1 MNDKIWKT
9 KESAPIDFFNSLEQF
24 PRAILQIFWNRGIT
38 NAQKINA
45 FLNPSMKDLY
55 DPFLMKNMREGA
67 GRIVQ
72 AIKNNEKLAV
82 YGDYDTDGI
91 CSCAIL
97 VKAFERFGFENYDIF
112 IPNRFKGGYGLT
124 NDRVKQIADLG
135 VKLLITFD
143 CGITDVDEVEFAK
156 GLGMEVLIFDHH
168 LPHEKMPGALIVDA
182 HQIGDE
188 YPFKYLAATGLAYKT
203 VQAVADLLEFQFKPS
218 LERQVLELVAIATI
232 ADQVPMIDENRVL
245 VKFGLEQLRD
255 TSNIGLKALLKVAG
269 ISDVK
274 KYDSYHGGFVI
285 APRLNAVGRVRH
297 KTPEGRYDSTD
308 YSFELLTTDNE
319 NEAQMWAEKINELNT
334 ERMRQGQKIYAEIQ
348 EKIKSQ
354 GGPEKI
360 IFMGGANWSNGIVG
374 IIAGKLKDEWHR
386 PVLLYSQDETVSVGS
401 SRSIPN
407 CNLVE
412 LLDRGKDLLVE
423 AGGHKL
429 SAGFTIKNENI
440 DKFHEFLIAEAAK
453 LKDDDLIP
461 VLDIDAVLE
470 PEDVSP
476 SFWALYRRLEP
487 FGKDNLEPVFLM
499 KDLNIFSLRTVGNG
513 SKHIKMIV
521 EKNKKSFDVI
531 SFNSAEK
538 LSFLQKGMK
547 IDLVFTL
554 KENEWQGRTYL
565 DLELVDVHPIV

>member
-1 MNDKIWKT
+1 MDNKIWKI
-9 KESAPIDFFNSLEQF
+9 KELAPIEFFNSLEQF
-24 PRAILQIFWNRGIT
+24 PRAILQIFWNRSMTDIK
-38 NAQKINA
+38 KINS
-45 FLNPSMKDLY
+45 FLNPSLKDFH
-55 DPFLMKNMREGA
+55 DPLLMKNMKEGA

-91 CSCAIL
+91 CSCVIL
-97 VKAFERFGFENYDIF
+97 VKAFERFEFKNYDIF

-124 NDRVKQIADLG
+124 NDRVQQIADLG

-143 CGITDVDEVEFAK
+143 CGITDIDEIEFAK
-156 GLGMEVLIFDHH
+156 SLGMEVLVFDHH
-168 LPHEKMPGALIVDA
+168 IPHEKMPGALVIDA
-182 HQIGDE
+182 HQPGDE

-203 VQAVADLLEFQFKPS
+203 VQVLADLMDFHFKPS
-218 LERQVLELVAIATI
+218 LEKQVLELVAIATI
-232 ADQVPMIDENRVL
+232 ADQVPMIDENRTL
-245 VKFGLEQLRD
+245 VKLGLEQLKD

-274 KYDSYHGGFVI
+274 KYDSYHGGFMI

-308 YSFELLTTDNE
+308 YSFELLTTENE
-319 NEAQMWAEKINELNT
+319 NEAQMWAEKINELNI

-348 EKIKSQ
+348 EKIKNQ

-360 IFMGGANWSNGIVG
+360 IFMGGPELSHGIRG

-386 PVLLYSQDETVSVGS
+386 PVLLYSQDEAISIGS

-412 LLDRGKDLLVE
+412 LLERGKDLLVE

-440 DKFHEFLIAEAAK
+440 EKFHEFLLAEGAK
-453 LKDDDLIP
+453 LKDEDLIP

-470 PEDVSP
+470 PEDISP
-476 SFWALYRRLEP
+476 SFWSLFRQLEP

-499 KDLNIFSLRTVGNG
+499 KNLNVFSIRTVGNN

-538 LSFLQKGMK
+538 LSFLEKGMK

-565 DLELVDVHPIV
+565 DLELVDIKQV

>member
-1 MNDKIWKT
+1 MSINKVWKI
-9 KESAPIDFFNSLEQF
+9 KESAPIEFFNSLEQF
-24 PRAILQIFWNRGIT
+24 PRAILQIFWNRGMTDIK
-38 NAQKINA
+38 KINS
-45 FLNPSMKDLY
+45 FLYPSLKDFH
-55 DPFLMKNMREGA
+55 DPLLMKNMKEGA

-91 CSCAIL
+91 CSCVIL
-97 VKAFERFGFENYDIF
+97 VKAFERFGFKNYDVF

-124 NDRVKQIADLG
+124 NDRVQQISDLG

-156 GLGMEVLIFDHH
+156 SLGMEVLIFDHH
-168 LPHEKMPGALIVDA
+168 LPHEKTPDTLIVDA
-182 HQIGDE
+182 HQLGDE

-203 VQAVADLLEFQFKPS
+203 VQVLADLLGFHFKPS

-232 ADQVPMIDENRVL
+232 ADQVPMIDENRIL
-245 VKFGLEQLRD
+245 VKLGLEQLKD
-255 TSNIGLKALLKVAG
+255 TNNIGLRALLKIAG

-308 YSFELLTTDNE
+308 YSFELLTTENE
-319 NEAQMWAEKINELNT
+319 NEAQMWAEKINELNL
-334 ERMRQGQKIYAEIQ
+334 ERMRQGQKIYTEIQ
-348 EKIKSQ
+348 EKIKTQ
-354 GGPEKI
+354 GSPEKI
-360 IFMGGANWSNGIVG
+360 IFIGGSGWSHGILG

-386 PVLLYSQDETVSVGS
+386 PVLLYSQDESTSIGS
-401 SRSIPN
+401 CRSIST

-423 AGGHKL
+423 SGGHKL
-429 SAGFTIKNENI
+429 AAGFAIKNENLE
-440 DKFHEFLIAEAAK
+440 KFHEFLLIEAAK
-453 LKDDDLIP
+453 LQDEDLIP
-461 VLDIDAVLE
+461 TLDIDAILE
-470 PEDVSP
+470 PEDISP
-476 SFWALYRRLEP
+476 SFWSLFRQLEP

-499 KDLNIFSLRTVGNG
+499 KNLNIFSLRTVGNG
-513 SKHIKMIV
+513 SKHIKMVV

-538 LSFLQKGMK
+538 LSFLEQGMK

-565 DLELVDVHPIV
+565 DLELVDVKKV

>member
-1 MNDKIWKT
+1 MNNKIWKI
-9 KESAPIDFFNSLEQF
+9 KESAPIEFFNSLEQF
-24 PRAILQIFWNRGIT
+24 PKAILQIFWNRGMTDI
-38 NAQKINA
+38 QKINS
-45 FLNPSMKDLY
+45 FLNPSMKDFH
-55 DPFLMKNMREGA
+55 DPLLMKNMKEGA
-67 GRIVQ
+67 IRIMQ

-91 CSCAIL
+91 CSCVIL
-97 VKAFERFGFENYDIF
+97 VKAFERFGFKNYDIF

-124 NDRVKQIADLG
+124 NDRVQQIADLG

-143 CGITDVDEVEFAK
+143 CGITDIDEVEFAK
-156 GLGMEVLIFDHH
+156 SLGMEVLIFDHH
-168 LPHEKMPGALIVDA
+168 IPHEKMPAALIVDA
-182 HQIGDE
+182 HQPGDE

-203 VQAVADLLEFQFKPS
+203 AQVLADLLDFHFKPS

-232 ADQVPMIDENRVL
+232 ADQVPMVDENRTL
-245 VKFGLEQLRD
+245 VKLGLEQLKD
-255 TSNIGLKALLKVAG
+255 TNNIGLKALLKVAG

-274 KYDSYHGGFVI
+274 KYDSYHGGFMI

-319 NEAQMWAEKINELNT
+319 NEAQMWAEKINELNL

-348 EKIKSQ
+348 EKIKNQ
-354 GGPEKI
+354 GNPEKI
-360 IFMGGANWSNGIVG
+360 IFMGGVGWSHGIIG
-374 IIAGKLKDEWHR
+374 IIAGKLKDEWNR
-386 PVLLYSQDETVSVGS
+386 PVLLYSQDENISIGS

-412 LLDRGKDLLVE
+412 LLERGKDLLVE

-440 DKFHEFLIAEAAK
+440 EKFHEFLLAEGAK
-453 LKDDDLIP
+453 FKDEDLIP
-461 VLDIDAVLE
+461 SLDIDVVLE
-470 PEDVSP
+470 PEEISP
-476 SFWALYRRLEP
+476 SFWSLFRQLEP

-499 KDLNIFSLRTVGNG
+499 KNLSVFSIRTVGNG

-531 SFNSAEK
+531 SFNSVEK

-565 DLELVDVHPIV
+565 DLELVDIKQV

>member
-1 MNDKIWKT
+1 MNNKIWKI
-9 KESAPIDFFNSLEQF
+9 KESAPIEFFNNLEQF
-24 PRAILQIFWNRGIT
+24 PKAILQIFWNRGMTDI
-38 NAQKINA
+38 QKINS
-45 FLNPSMKDLY
+45 FLNPSMKDFH
-55 DPFLMKNMREGA
+55 DPLLMKNMKEGA
-67 GRIVQ
+67 IRIMQ

-91 CSCAIL
+91 CSCVIL
-97 VKAFERFGFENYDIF
+97 VKAFERFGFKNYDIF

-124 NDRVKQIADLG
+124 NDRVQQIADLG

-143 CGITDVDEVEFAK
+143 CGITDIDEVEFAK
-156 GLGMEVLIFDHH
+156 SLGMEVLIFDHH
-168 LPHEKMPGALIVDA
+168 IPHEKMPATLIVDA
-182 HQIGDE
+182 HQPGDE

-203 VQAVADLLEFQFKPS
+203 AQVLADLLDFHFKPS

-232 ADQVPMIDENRVL
+232 ADQVPMVDENRTL
-245 VKFGLEQLRD
+245 VKLGLEQLKD
-255 TSNIGLKALLKVAG
+255 TNNIGLKALLKVAG

-274 KYDSYHGGFVI
+274 KYDSYHGGFMI

-319 NEAQMWAEKINELNT
+319 NEAQMWAEKINELNL

-348 EKIKSQ
+348 EKIKNQ
-354 GGPEKI
+354 GNPEKI
-360 IFMGGANWSNGIVG
+360 IFMGGVGWSHGIIG
-374 IIAGKLKDEWHR
+374 IIAGKLKDEWNR
-386 PVLLYSQDETVSVGS
+386 PVLLYSQDENISIGS

-412 LLDRGKDLLVE
+412 LLERGKDLLVE

-440 DKFHEFLIAEAAK
+440 EKFHEFLLAEGAK
-453 LKDDDLIP
+453 FKDEDLIP
-461 VLDIDAVLE
+461 SLDIDVVLE
-470 PEDVSP
+470 PEEISP
-476 SFWALYRRLEP
+476 SFWSLFRQLEP

-499 KDLNIFSLRTVGNG
+499 KNLSVFSIRTVGNG

-531 SFNSAEK
+531 SFNSVEK

-565 DLELVDVHPIV
+565 DLELVDIKQV